1 MSMLEVQNLSVRF
14 GSAVIVNDVSFS
26 VQDGDWLM
34 LIGPNGAGK
43 STIVNAVSR
52 GVPYTGTVLFEGKD
66 VQKTPA
72 HLLARGMGVLA
83 QHHTVGYAFS
93 VEEVVRLG
101 RYAYAPG
108 IFSRRSDEDERSV
121 AEAMELTGVA
131 HIARQSVLTLS
142 GGELQRVFLAQL
154 FAQNPRLLLLDEPTN
169 HLDLVYQKQIFSL
182 VREWL
187 SKGGRAVVSVV
198 HDLSLARMYGS
209 RGVLLDHGKIAA
221 AGEAADVFAPGDAQ
235 RRLPH
240 GCCRLDAH
248 HALPMGKVKKAA
260 KRRRNPGGA
269 SCVCYKCIIMPMI
282 LSMQRDKMRKM
293 ARRY

>member
-1 MSMLEVQNLSVRF
+1 MIEIRDVVKTFDGFRALDGVTMTVPR
-14 GSAVIVNDVSFS
+14 GAVYGLV
-26 VQDGDWLM
+26 
-34 LIGPNGAGK
+34 GPNGAGK

-209 RGVLLDHGKIAA
+209 RSVLLDHGKIAA
-221 AGEAADVFAPGDAQ
+221 AGETADVFAPETLNAVYRMDVADWM
-235 RRLPH
+235 RT
-240 GCCRLDAH
+240 
-248 HALPMGKVKKAA
+248 M
-260 KRRRNPGGA
+260 
-269 SCVCYKCIIMPMI
+269 
-282 LSMQRDKMRKM
+282 LSQWEK
-293 ARRY
+293 

>member
-154 FAQNPRLLLLDEPTN
+154 FAQNPRLLLLDEPTTY
-169 HLDLVYQKQIFSL
+169 LDIAHQLEVMKIITEVNARQSMTVIMVL
-182 VREWL
+182 
-187 SKGGRAVVSVV
+187 
-198 HDLSLARMYGS
+198 HD
-209 RGVLLDHGKIAA
+209 IN
-221 AGEAADVFAPGDAQ
+221 
-235 RRLPH
+235 
-240 GCCRLDAH
+240 
-248 HALPMGKVKKAA
+248 HALQYADELVILKDHRLYGQGRPQELMTVKTLAEVFGVKADIF
-260 KRRRNPGGA
+260 RNRQGA
-269 SCVCYKCIIMPMI
+269 FV
-282 LSMQRDKMRKM
+282 LSPVELV
-293 ARRY
+293 

>member
-26 VQDGDWLM
+26 VQSGDWLM

-209 RGVLLDHGKIAA
+209 RGRVR
-221 AGEAADVFAPGDAQ
+221 AGNAQ